1 MFSAHCK
8 TRVTVDQIRIFP
20 DSAVF
25 VNLGAVWCFDPS
37 VVFCHNSL
45 LLYCTMCIDRRLPA
59 PEVDDAASDSDGD
72 EGDGEGDDRQQ
83 NNRNDG
89 LLARDNLMR
98 AIFP

>member
-1 MFSAHCK
+1 MLSAHCK
-8 TRVTVDQIRIFP
+8 THVTVDQIRIFP
-20 DSAVF
+20 DSAVLI
-25 VNLGAVWCFDPS
+25 NLGAVMFRPECCVLS
-37 VVFCHNSL
+37 YSL

-59 PEVDDAASDSDGD
+59 PEVDDAASDSESD

-89 LLARDNLMR
+89 LLAIENLMR

>member
-1 MFSAHCK
+1 
-8 TRVTVDQIRIFP
+8 
-20 DSAVF
+20 
-25 VNLGAVWCFDPS
+25 
-37 VVFCHNSL
+37 
-45 LLYCTMCIDRRLPA
+45 MCIDRRLPA

-72 EGDGEGDDRQQ
+72 DGDGEGDDRQQ

>member
-1 MFSAHCK
+1 MMFRPECCVLSY
-8 TRVTVDQIRIFP
+8 
-20 DSAVF
+20 
-25 VNLGAVWCFDPS
+25 
-37 VVFCHNSL
+37 SL
-45 LLYCTMCIDRRLPA
+45 LLYCTLCIDGKLPA

-98 AIFP
+98 AIFA

>member
-1 MFSAHCK
+1 MMF
-8 TRVTVDQIRIFP
+8 RP
-20 DSAVF
+20 E
-25 VNLGAVWCFDPS
+25 
-37 VVFCHNSL
+37 FCVLSYSL
-45 LLYCTMCIDRRLPA
+45 LLYYTMCIDRRLSA

-72 EGDGEGDDRQQ
+72 EGDGESDDRQQ

>member
-1 MFSAHCK
+1 MMFRPEYCVLSH
-8 TRVTVDQIRIFP
+8 
-20 DSAVF
+20 
-25 VNLGAVWCFDPS
+25 
-37 VVFCHNSL
+37 SL
-45 LLYCTMCIDRRLPA
+45 LLYWTMCIDRRLLPA
-59 PEVDDAASDSDGD
+59 PEVDDAASDSDCD

>member
-1 MFSAHCK
+1 MMFRPECCVLSY
-8 TRVTVDQIRIFP
+8 
-20 DSAVF
+20 
-25 VNLGAVWCFDPS
+25 
-37 VVFCHNSL
+37 SL

-72 EGDGEGDDRQQ
+72 EGVARAMIK

>member
-1 MFSAHCK
+1 MLC
-8 TRVTVDQIRIFP
+8 
-20 DSAVF
+20 F
-25 VNLGAVWCFDPS
+25 VIIKNY
-37 VVFCHNSL
+37 SL

-59 PEVDDAASDSDGD
+59 PEVDDAASGSDCD

-89 LLARDNLMR
+89 LLAGDNLMR